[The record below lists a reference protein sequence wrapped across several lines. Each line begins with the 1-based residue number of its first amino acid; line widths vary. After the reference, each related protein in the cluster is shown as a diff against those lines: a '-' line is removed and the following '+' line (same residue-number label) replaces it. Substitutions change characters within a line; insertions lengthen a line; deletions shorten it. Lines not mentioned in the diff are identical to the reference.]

1 MKQELA
7 KFQIGDLLPIGITI
21 LVLGI
26 ALAYGLQVMGDI
38 KDESGIADCA
48 NYPPAPGY
56 TTHVASTGL
65 CTNGSAS
72 LTPVS
77 PAYNATSKGIE
88 GVAKIPDRLPMIVTV
103 ILAAVII
110 GIVVV
115 YLAGRA
121 MR

>member
-1 MKQELA
+1 MKTA

-38 KDESGIADCA
+38 QGDM
-48 NYPPAPGY
+48 
-56 TTHVASTGL
+56 TAS
-65 CTNGSAS
+65 SVEA
-72 LTPVS
+72 
-77 PAYNATSKGIE
+77 NATGKAIE
-88 GVAKIPDRLPMIVTV
+88 AVAKIPDRLPLIVTV

-121 MR
+121 R